1 MDGKCL
7 PVLAAS
13 ITFYVPEDV
22 VVYLSGSEMKLP
34 RHKTVNLL
42 NEASNFGDAFN
53 AVMGRAFQDFDEV
66 VCCND
71 DIVFNPYTW
80 KLLAEDISIIRGQK
94 NPLGWVACRS
104 DYARGYQNIRVG
116 KGDIG
121 DFFKYQSEHHILTAE
136 VIAPICAYIHKDA
149 WVDFPPINWYSDDIQ
164 CLDIMSK
171 GYLNFISRA
180 YVHHVGSQTCG
191 QNGLKCIADAQP
203 WIRENRPEL
212 YERWFPKSD

>member
-22 VVYLSGSEMKLP
+22 VVYLSGSDMKLP

-53 AVMGRAFQDFDEV
+53 TVMGRAFQDVDEV

-80 KLLAEDISIIRGQK
+80 KLLAEDIYW
-94 NPLGWVACRS
+94 N
-104 DYARGYQNIRVG
+104 
-116 KGDIG
+116 
-121 DFFKYQSEHHILTAE
+121 
-136 VIAPICAYIHKDA
+136 
-149 WVDFPPINWYSDDIQ
+149 
-164 CLDIMSK
+164 
-171 GYLNFISRA
+171 
-180 YVHHVGSQTCG
+180 
-191 QNGLKCIADAQP
+191 
-203 WIRENRPEL
+203 
-212 YERWFPKSD
+212 